1 MSKDKKIHIDRRMVS
16 DDNVSSEDS
25 DDECIM
31 ELPVYMNCSEEA
43 SDQLHM
49 F

>member
-1 MSKDKKIHIDRRMVS
+1 MVS
-16 DDNVSSEDS
+16 DDNVSSEDP

-31 ELPVYMNCSEEA
+31 ELPVYINCSDESTE
-43 SDQLHM
+43 QLHM